1 MKFFKLNLRQ
11 PQDLIEKRN
20 ARPVYL
26 EDIDKLL
33 AQPIDW
39 IDPRMT
45 RYIVR
50 LYVWI
55 VLNHRWFGNWEN
67 DFKIDNCAVR

>member
-33 AQPIDW
+33 AQPID
-39 IDPRMT
+39 
-45 RYIVR
+45 
-50 LYVWI
+50 
-55 VLNHRWFGNWEN
+55 
-67 DFKIDNCAVR
+67 